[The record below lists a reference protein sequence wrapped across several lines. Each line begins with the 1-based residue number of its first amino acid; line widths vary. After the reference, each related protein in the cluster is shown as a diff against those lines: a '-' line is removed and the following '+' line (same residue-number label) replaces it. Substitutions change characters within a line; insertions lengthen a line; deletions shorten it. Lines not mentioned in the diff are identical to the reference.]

1 MKQRTGLD
9 CIGHLGDVLFE
20 KTGGPTPQMSDWS
33 RKEKKS
39 GSPTPAQAGPALTQ
53 VKQRKRSR
61 LRLLLGVST
70 AE

>member
-20 KTGGPTPQMSDWS
+20 KTNGPTPQMPDWS
-33 RKEKKS
+33 RQKKS
-39 GSPTPAQAGPALTQ
+39 ASPTPVQAGPALTQ
-53 VKQRKRSR
+53 VKQRKRGL
-61 LRLLLGVST
+61 LRLFLGVSA